1 MLNAS
6 SHFFGLVL
14 VIIGAIFMGVEVADQ
29 NNAWELRHHGQ
40 VYHGLEV
47 DRGPYTTSAVIY
59 LVSLAVLYLSSTLYH
74 ATFAM
79 GDTIVRPQ
87 RR

>member
-1 MLNAS
+1 M
-6 SHFFGLVL
+6 
-14 VIIGAIFMGVEVADQ
+14 
-29 NNAWELRHHGQ
+29 
-40 VYHGLEV
+40 

-87 RR
+87 RLEPYA